1 MDTHILFI
9 FSQINYFFMFIIL
22 VLSNKGQKYCTMTH
36 VGYNGGVMD
45 RVSYHE
51 LTLLLLLSSS
61 VLWECDGLPAS
72 PKPPHHNTYC
82 QLACAIANEAPPR
95 QTADV
100 CVSAGSVR
108 SVTPTETARWLSLS
122 QKRPLPTFLRKKLLH
137 GSQDISSLIK
147 SICPAE
153 QYAASPVYS
162 PLMY

>member
-61 VLWECDGLPAS
+61 VLWECRWSACVTQT
-72 PKPPHHNTYC
+72 PPHHNTYC

-100 CVSAGSVR
+100 LCFRG
-108 SVTPTETARWLSLS
+108 
-122 QKRPLPTFLRKKLLH
+122 KRPLRHTDRDGKMAVAF
-137 GSQDISSLIK
+137 SETAITYF
-147 SICPAE
+147 PAQE
-153 QYAASPVYS
+153 ITPRLTRHIQ
-162 PLMY
+162 LN